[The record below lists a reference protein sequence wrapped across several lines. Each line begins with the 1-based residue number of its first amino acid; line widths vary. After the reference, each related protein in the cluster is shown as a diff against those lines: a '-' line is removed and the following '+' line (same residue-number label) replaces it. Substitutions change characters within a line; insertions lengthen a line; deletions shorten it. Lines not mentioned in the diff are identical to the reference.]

1 MQHLCDSHTKCSL
14 SFSPDTILRVM
25 FFRPHVGLWSF
36 QPLGTPWAT
45 TIQSSVCW
53 AVDIPRPFLSCAL
66 KIVKSIS
73 ACTLCVRQ
81 KRLFRP
87 VSLDFILRA
96 PSFSLAGAAQ
106 LPILIEWRR
115 ALSAARYSLKAARMW
130 CGHYFLCDSLSHF
143 LDCVW
148 VREFVFCRLACSIH
162 FGADRQLELGPT
174 AIKCGA
180 NEIAISA
187 NFSNC
192 AHLLFEKRSLWGSPC
207 DSDCEISV
215 FYVVNFNFSCLT
227 WEQLN
232 NLWKR
237 HSWMTLQQ
245 LNKKINQSDTLRYQ
259 KNTEYLVLKHKT
271 CVIWELH
278 PFLESWSKIFKIKLV
293 CRDKIVYWP
302 FKNANIN
309 FYAGEKTSVQK
320 LIFVHTF

>member
-1 MQHLCDSHTKCSL
+1 M
-14 SFSPDTILRVM
+14 
-25 FFRPHVGLWSF
+25 
-36 QPLGTPWAT
+36 QPLIFPRHNFTGDVFSAT
-45 TIQSSVCW
+45 CWFVVLSTSGNSLGDDDSIKCMLSGWHSQAFSLLRSS
-53 AVDIPRPFLSCAL
+53 L
-66 KIVKSIS
+66 KIVESIS

-148 VREFVFCRLACSIH
+148 VRECVFCRLACSIH
-162 FGADRQLELGPT
+162 FEADRQLDLGPT

-245 LNKKINQSDTLRYQ
+245 LNKKIYQIDTLRYQ
-259 KNTEYLVLKHKT
+259 KIY
-271 CVIWELH
+271 I
-278 PFLESWSKIFKIKLV
+278 I
-293 CRDKIVYWP
+293 
-302 FKNANIN
+302 
-309 FYAGEKTSVQK
+309 
-320 LIFVHTF
+320 